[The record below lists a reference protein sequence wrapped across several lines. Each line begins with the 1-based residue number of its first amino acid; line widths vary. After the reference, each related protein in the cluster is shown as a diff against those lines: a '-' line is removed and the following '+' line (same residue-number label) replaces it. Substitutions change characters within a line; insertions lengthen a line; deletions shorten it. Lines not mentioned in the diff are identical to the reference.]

1 MSRKIKNITKD
12 YLVAIPLPNHAD
24 TYTVISHE
32 SLIQYAYAEL
42 ANQGFGIVSEEYRC
56 TQDGQIAQ
64 GVYRLHYEKDPELSL
79 MFGWANSYNKQM
91 RFKCTMGTYVNTNG
105 TVMIAGEMG
114 TYSRKH
120 TGTADTD
127 TIQSMK
133 DQITNAY
140 MYYDQLVA
148 DKDRMKAI
156 ELTTK
161 RQAELLGVL
170 FAEYEILNSE
180 QTSFV
185 HQQMNKPSF
194 FYNGGKNTLWSFY
207 NHVTLALQQSHPRTW
222 MEDQRMLHWV
232 ITNEFNQIT
241 PVESVEIT
249 TPMEDPLDSNYGQP
263 ENQTNLLVQIAEIE
277 AQQEEPS
284 TVTLDEVIEY
294 TDPQGN
300 TFEAPVVETFVEELE
315 EKMIEQ
321 VKEDTEVLEAMVWG
335 TTPSMEPTPEEHAIF
350 EAEQS
355 KQEEFAWELPEEEPI
370 RPNLDFDLDFNNG
383 DEEKSDDL
391 FL

>member
-1 MSRKIKNITKD
+1 MSKKIKNITKD
-12 YLVAIPLPNHAD
+12 FLVAIPLPNHAD

-32 SLIQYAYAEL
+32 SIIKYAYAEL

-56 TQDGQIAQ
+56 THDGQIAQ
-64 GVYRLHYEKDPELSL
+64 GVYKLHYEKDPELSL

-91 RFKCTMGTYVNTNG
+91 RFKCAMGTYINTNG

-114 TYSRKH
+114 SYSRKH

-127 TIQSMK
+127 TIESMK
-133 DQITNAY
+133 DQITNAF
-140 MYYDQLVA
+140 MYYDQLAA
-148 DKDRMKAI
+148 DKDKMKAT
-156 ELTTK
+156 ELTTRK
-161 RQAELLGVL
+161 QAELLGVL
-170 FAEYEILNSE
+170 FAEYEILTTE
-180 QTSFV
+180 QASFV
-185 HQQMNKPSF
+185 RQQMDKPSF

-232 ITNEFNQIT
+232 IINEINQIT
-241 PVESVEIT
+241 PVEAVEIT

-315 EKMIEQ
+315 EKMVEK
-321 VKEDTEVLEAMVWG
+321 VKEDTEVLEALVWE

-350 EAEQS
+350 EAEQA
-355 KQEEFAWELPEEEPI
+355 QVEEFAWELPQEDVI
-370 RPNLDFDLDFNNG
+370 RPNLDFDLDFNIG

>member
-32 SLIQYAYAEL
+32 SIIQYAYAEL

-64 GVYRLHYEKDPELSL
+64 GVYRLQYEKDPELSL

-91 RFKCTMGTYVNTNG
+91 RFKCAMGTYVNTNG

-114 TYSRKH
+114 SYTRKH

-140 MYYDQLVA
+140 MYYDQLAA

-232 ITNEFNQIT
+232 ITNEFTQIT
-241 PVESVEIT
+241 PVEAVEIT

-300 TFEAPVVETFVEELE
+300 TFEAPVVETFVEVLE

-335 TTPSMEPTPEEHAIF
+335 TTPSMEPTPEDHAIF

>member
-32 SLIQYAYAEL
+32 SIIQYAYAEL

-64 GVYRLHYEKDPELSL
+64 GVYRLQYEKDPELSL

-91 RFKCTMGTYVNTNG
+91 RFKCAMGTYVNTNG

-114 TYSRKH
+114 SYTRKH

-140 MYYDQLVA
+140 MYYDQLAA

-241 PVESVEIT
+241 PVEAVEIT

-300 TFEAPVVETFVEELE
+300 TFEAPVVETFVEVLE
-315 EKMIEQ
+315 EKMVEQ
-321 VKEDTEVLEAMVWG
+321 VKEDTKVLEAMVWG

>member
-32 SLIQYAYAEL
+32 SIIQYAYAEL

-64 GVYRLHYEKDPELSL
+64 GVYRLQYEKDPELSL

-91 RFKCTMGTYVNTNG
+91 RFKCAMGTYVNTNG

-114 TYSRKH
+114 SYTRKH

-140 MYYDQLVA
+140 MYYDQLAA

-241 PVESVEIT
+241 PVEAVEIT

-277 AQQEEPS
+277 AQLEEPS
-284 TVTLDEVIEY
+284 TVSLDEVIKY

-335 TTPSMEPTPEEHAIF
+335 TTPSMEPTPEDHAIF

-355 KQEEFAWELPEEEPI
+355 KQEEFAWELPEEEAI

>member
-1 MSRKIKNITKD
+1 MSKKIKNITKD

-32 SLIQYAYAEL
+32 SIIKYAYTEL

-56 TQDGQIAQ
+56 THDGQIAQ
-64 GVYRLHYEKDPELSL
+64 GVYRLQYEKDPELSL

-140 MYYDQLVA
+140 MYYDQLAA
-148 DKDRMKAI
+148 DKDKMKAI

-161 RQAELLGVL
+161 RQAELLGIL
-170 FAEYEILNSE
+170 FAEYEVLTTE
-180 QTSFV
+180 QASFV
-185 HQQMNKPSF
+185 RQQMDKPSF

-232 ITNEFNQIT
+232 ITNEFVQNI
-241 PVESVEIT
+241 PVEAVEIT

-277 AQQEEPS
+277 AQEEEPS

-300 TFEAPVVETFVEELE
+300 TFEAPVVETFVEVLE
-315 EKMIEQ
+315 EKMVEQ

-335 TTPSMEPTPEEHAIF
+335 TTPSMEPTPEDHAIF
-350 EAEQS
+350 EAEQA
-355 KQEEFAWELPEEEPI
+355 QVEEFAWELPEEDAV
-370 RPNLDFDLDFNNG
+370 RPNLDFDLDFNLG

>member
-32 SLIQYAYAEL
+32 SIIQYAYAEL

-64 GVYRLHYEKDPELSL
+64 GVYRLQYEKDPELSL

-91 RFKCTMGTYVNTNG
+91 RFKCAMGTYVNTNG

-114 TYSRKH
+114 SYTRKH

-140 MYYDQLVA
+140 MYYDQLAA

-232 ITNEFNQIT
+232 ITNEFTQIT
-241 PVESVEIT
+241 PVEAVEIT

-277 AQQEEPS
+277 SQEEETS

-300 TFEAPVVETFVEELE
+300 TFEAPVVETFVEVLE

-335 TTPSMEPTPEEHAIF
+335 TTPSMEPTPEDHAIF

>member
-1 MSRKIKNITKD
+1 MSKKIKNITKD

-32 SLIQYAYAEL
+32 SIIKYAYTEL

-56 TQDGQIAQ
+56 THDGQIAQ
-64 GVYRLHYEKDPELSL
+64 GVYRLQYEKDPELSL

-140 MYYDQLVA
+140 MYYDQLAA

-161 RQAELLGVL
+161 RQAELLGIL
-170 FAEYEILNSE
+170 FAEYEVLTTE
-180 QTSFV
+180 QASFV
-185 HQQMNKPSF
+185 RQQMDKPSF

-232 ITNEFNQIT
+232 ITNEFTQNI
-241 PVESVEIT
+241 PVEAVEIT
-249 TPMEDPLDSNYGQP
+249 TPMVDPLDSNYGQP

-277 AQQEEPS
+277 AQEEEPS

-294 TDPQGN
+294 IDPQGN

-315 EKMIEQ
+315 EKMVEQ
-321 VKEDTEVLEAMVWG
+321 VKEDTEVLEATVWG
-335 TTPSMEPTPEEHAIF
+335 TTPSMEPTPEDHAIF
-350 EAEQS
+350 EAEQA
-355 KQEEFAWELPEEEPI
+355 QVEEFAWELPEEDAV
-370 RPNLDFDLDFNNG
+370 RPNLDFDLDFNLG

>member
-32 SLIQYAYAEL
+32 SIIQYAYTEL

-56 TQDGQIAQ
+56 THDGQIAQ
-64 GVYRLHYEKDPELSL
+64 GVYRLQYEKDPELSL

-140 MYYDQLVA
+140 MYYDQLAA
-148 DKDRMKAI
+148 DKDKMKAI

-161 RQAELLGVL
+161 RQAELLGIL
-170 FAEYEILNSE
+170 FAEYEILTTE
-180 QTSFV
+180 QASFV
-185 HQQMNKPSF
+185 RQQMDKPSF

-241 PVESVEIT
+241 PVEAVEIT

-300 TFEAPVVETFVEELE
+300 TFEAPVVETFVEVLE
-315 EKMIEQ
+315 EKMVEQ

-335 TTPSMEPTPEEHAIF
+335 TTPSMEPTPEDHAIF

-355 KQEEFAWELPEEEPI
+355 KQEEFAWELPEQELASDM
-370 RPNLDFDLDFNNG
+370 NFDLDFNLG

>member
-32 SLIQYAYAEL
+32 SIIQYAYAEL

-64 GVYRLHYEKDPELSL
+64 GVYRLQYEKDPELSL

-91 RFKCTMGTYVNTNG
+91 RFKCAMGTYVNTNG

-114 TYSRKH
+114 SYTRKH

-140 MYYDQLVA
+140 MYYDQLAA

-185 HQQMNKPSF
+185 HQQMNKPNF

-241 PVESVEIT
+241 PVEAVEIT

-277 AQQEEPS
+277 SQEEETS

-300 TFEAPVVETFVEELE
+300 TFEAPVVETFVEVLE

-335 TTPSMEPTPEEHAIF
+335 TTPSMEPTPEDHAIF